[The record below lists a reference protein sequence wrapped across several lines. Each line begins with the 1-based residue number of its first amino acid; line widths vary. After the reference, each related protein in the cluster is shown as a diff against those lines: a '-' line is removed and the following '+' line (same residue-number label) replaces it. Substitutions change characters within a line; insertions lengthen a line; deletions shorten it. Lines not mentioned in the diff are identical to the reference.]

1 MDFTSS
7 DADDRTK
14 PFDFDV
20 SHRDLIHQE
29 SLEIGVF
36 IEVDTIFYDSTCEQA
51 VAFDH
56 HGRRLA
62 TCSSDMTLSVWDRAP
77 DGSWAKAASWKVHG
91 GAVWRVVWA
100 HPEFGQLLATC
111 SYDRSVH
118 IWEEIRSGPG
128 AEGRKGARWVRK
140 AYLTDSRANVTDIAF
155 APRHLGLM
163 LATVSAQGI
172 VRIYEAADVMD
183 LSRWSLCHELQAFY
197 TRCGSVEWS
206 RSRIHRPL
214 LAVASDDKRA
224 ENDER
229 IVIYEH
235 NENLRKWQR
244 VVSLRLDLAF
254 PVTDLRFSPI
264 ALANCHQLAV
274 AAGDVHI
281 YNIKIPVSAFVDED
295 NGTPENVPSDATEYS
310 AMRVS
315 VLGDERRAWRIKYN
329 VTGTVLTASSGDG
342 TIRVWKAMF
351 LNQWSLLTEMSSED
365 YLEERELM
373 KMKGVLSETGR
384 GEVEMFH
391 RRTYY

>member
-1 MDFTSS
+1 MDFTTSE
-7 DADDRTK
+7 ADDRSK

-20 SHRDLIHQE
+20 THRDLIHQ
-29 SLEIGVF
+29 
-36 IEVDTIFYDSTCEQA
+36 

-62 TCSSDMTLSVWDRAP
+62 TCSSDMTLSVWDRTP
-77 DGSWAKAASWKVHG
+77 EGTWIKAASWKVHG

-118 IWEEIRSGPG
+118 IWEEIRSAPG

-183 LSRWSLCHELQAFY
+183 LSR
-197 TRCGSVEWS
+197 CGSVEWS

-244 VVSLRLDLAF
+244 VISLRLDLAF

-264 ALANCHQLAV
+264 ALADSHQLAV
-274 AAGDVHI
+274 AAGDVHV
-281 YNIKIPVSAFVDED
+281 YNIKIPVSAFVDDD
-295 NGTPENVPSDATEYS
+295 NGTPENVPTDATEYS
-310 AMRVS
+310 ANKVA
-315 VLGDERRAWRIKYN
+315 VLGDERHAWRIKYN
-329 VTGTVLTASSGDG
+329 VTGTALTASSGDG
-342 TIRVWKAMF
+342 TVRVWKAMF
-351 LNQWSLLTEMSSED
+351 VNQWALLAEMSSED
-365 YLEERELM
+365 YLEERELL
-373 KMKGVLSETGR
+373 KVKGVLSETGR
-384 GEVEMFH
+384 GDGEAYH

>member
-20 SHRDLIHQE
+20 SHRDLIHQ
-29 SLEIGVF
+29 
-36 IEVDTIFYDSTCEQA
+36 

-281 YNIKIPVSAFVDED
+281 YNIKIPMTAFVDED

>member
-7 DADDRTK
+7 ENDDRSK

-20 SHRDLIHQE
+20 THRDLIHQ
-29 SLEIGVF
+29 
-36 IEVDTIFYDSTCEQA
+36 
-51 VAFDH
+51 
-56 HGRRLA
+56 
-62 TCSSDMTLSVWDRAP
+62 
-77 DGSWAKAASWKVHG
+77 VHG

-118 IWEEIRSGPG
+118 IWEEIRSATGG
-128 AEGRKGARWVRK
+128 GGRWVRK
-140 AYLTDSRANVTDIAF
+140 AYLTDSRANVTDIGF
-155 APRHLGLM
+155 APRHLGLI

-197 TRCGSVEWS
+197 TRCGCVEWS

-214 LAVASDDKRA
+214 LAVSSDDKRA

-229 IVIYEH
+229 IVIYEY
-235 NENLRKWQR
+235 NETLRKWQR
-244 VVSLRLDLAF
+244 VASLRLDLAF

-264 ALANCHQLAV
+264 SLATSHQLAV
-274 AAGDVHI
+274 AAGDVHV
-281 YNIKIPVSAFVDED
+281 YNIMIPVSAFIDDD
-295 NGTPENVPSDATEYS
+295 NSAPENIPTDAVEYS
-310 AMRVS
+310 SKKVA
-315 VLGDERRAWRIKYN
+315 VLGDQQRAWRIKYN
-329 VTGTVLTASSGDG
+329 VTGTVLTASSTDG

-351 LNQWSLLTEMSSED
+351 INQWALLAEMSSED
-365 YLEERELM
+365 YIEERELL
-373 KMKGVLSETGR
+373 KVKGVLCETGR
-384 GEVEMFH
+384 GDGEAFH

>member
-1 MDFTSS
+1 MDY
-7 DADDRTK
+7 AEMDDKSR

-20 SHRDLIHQE
+20 THRDLIHQ
-29 SLEIGVF
+29 
-36 IEVDTIFYDSTCEQA
+36 

-62 TCSSDMTLSVWDRAP
+62 TCSSDMTLSVWDRTP
-77 DGSWAKAASWKVHG
+77 EGTWIKAASWKVHG

-118 IWEEIRSGPG
+118 IWEEIRSAPG

-163 LATVSAQGI
+163 LATVSAQGV

-244 VVSLRLDLAF
+244 VVSLRLELAF
-254 PVTDLRFSPI
+254 PVTDLKFSPI
-264 ALANCHQLAV
+264 ALADSHQLAI
-274 AAGDVHI
+274 AAGDVHV
-281 YNIKIPVSAFVDED
+281 YNIKIPVSAFVDDD
-295 NGTPENVPSDATEYS
+295 NGAPENVPTDATEYS
-310 AMRVS
+310 ANRVA
-315 VLGDERRAWRIKYN
+315 VLGEERPAWRIKYN

-342 TIRVWKAMF
+342 TVRVWKAMF
-351 LNQWSLLTEMSSED
+351 VNQWALLAEMSSED
-365 YLEERELM
+365 YLEERELL
-373 KMKGVLSETGR
+373 KVKGVLSEAGR
-384 GEVEMFH
+384 GDPEAYH
-391 RRTYY
+391 RKTYY

>member
-1 MDFTSS
+1 MDFTTSE
-7 DADDRTK
+7 ADDRSK

-20 SHRDLIHQE
+20 THRDLIHQ
-29 SLEIGVF
+29 
-36 IEVDTIFYDSTCEQA
+36 

-62 TCSSDMTLSVWDRAP
+62 TCSSDMTLSVWDRTP
-77 DGSWAKAASWKVHG
+77 EGNWVKAASWKVHG

-118 IWEEIRSGPG
+118 IWEEIRSAPG

-244 VVSLRLDLAF
+244 VISLRLDLAF

-264 ALANCHQLAV
+264 ALADSHQLAI
-274 AAGDVHI
+274 AAGDVHV
-281 YNIKIPVSAFVDED
+281 YNIKIPVSAFVDDD
-295 NGTPENVPSDATEYS
+295 NGTPENVPTDATEYS
-310 AMRVS
+310 ANKVA
-315 VLGDERRAWRIKYN
+315 VLGDERHAWRIKYN
-329 VTGTVLTASSGDG
+329 VTGTALTASSGDG
-342 TIRVWKAMF
+342 TVRVWKAMF
-351 LNQWSLLTEMSSED
+351 VNQWALLAEMSSED
-365 YLEERELM
+365 YLEERELL
-373 KMKGVLSETGR
+373 KVKGVLSETGR
-384 GEVEMFH
+384 GDGEAYH

>member
-1 MDFTSS
+1 M
-7 DADDRTK
+7 
-14 PFDFDV
+14 
-20 SHRDLIHQE
+20 
-29 SLEIGVF
+29 
-36 IEVDTIFYDSTCEQA
+36 
-51 VAFDH
+51 
-56 HGRRLA
+56 
-62 TCSSDMTLSVWDRAP
+62 
-77 DGSWAKAASWKVHG
+77 
-91 GAVWRVVWA
+91 
-100 HPEFGQLLATC
+100 
-111 SYDRSVH
+111 
-118 IWEEIRSGPG
+118 
-128 AEGRKGARWVRK
+128 RK

-172 VRIYEAADVMD
+172 VRVYEAADVMD

-224 ENDER
+224 VSDER

-244 VVSLRLDLAF
+244 VVSLKLDLPF

-264 ALANCHQLAV
+264 ALAHSHQLAI

-281 YNIKIPVSAFVDED
+281 YNIKIPASAFIDED
-295 NGTPENVPSDATEYS
+295 NGTPENVPTDATEYS
-310 AMRVS
+310 AVRVS

-351 LNQWSLLTEMSSED
+351 VNQWSLLTEMSSED
-365 YLEERELM
+365 YLEEREML
-373 KMKGVLSETGR
+373 KLKGVLSETGR
-384 GEVEMFH
+384 GEGEQFV
-391 RRTYY
+391 RKTYY

>member
-1 MDFTSS
+1 MDY
-7 DADDRTK
+7 AEMDDKSK

-20 SHRDLIHQE
+20 THRDLIHQ
-29 SLEIGVF
+29 
-36 IEVDTIFYDSTCEQA
+36 

-62 TCSSDMTLSVWDRAP
+62 TCSSDMTLSVWDRTP
-77 DGSWAKAASWKVHG
+77 DGSWVKAASWKVHG

-118 IWEEIRSGPG
+118 IWEEIRSAPG

-163 LATVSAQGI
+163 LVSCKVLIEWLLLNSYFQATVSAQGI

-244 VVSLRLDLAF
+244 VISLRLELSF
-254 PVTDLRFSPI
+254 PVTDLKFSPI
-264 ALANCHQLAV
+264 AVADSHQLAV

-281 YNIKIPVSAFVDED
+281 YNIKV
-295 NGTPENVPSDATEYS
+295 Y
-310 AMRVS
+310 
-315 VLGDERRAWRIKYN
+315 
-329 VTGTVLTASSGDG
+329 
-342 TIRVWKAMF
+342 
-351 LNQWSLLTEMSSED
+351 
-365 YLEERELM
+365 
-373 KMKGVLSETGR
+373 
-384 GEVEMFH
+384 
-391 RRTYY
+391 

>member
-7 DADDRTK
+7 DVTDRSK

-20 SHRDLIHQE
+20 THRDLIHQVL
-29 SLEIGVF
+29 SIWLLF
-36 IEVDTIFYDSTCEQA
+36 S

-62 TCSSDMTLSVWDRAP
+62 TCSSDMTLSVWDRCP
-77 DGSWAKAASWKVHG
+77 DGSWKKAASWKVHG

-118 IWEEIRSGPG
+118 IWEEIRNYPEK
-128 AEGRKGARWVRK
+128 AVKLW
-140 AYLTDSRANVTDIAF
+140 AYLTDSRSNVTDIGF
-155 APRHLGLM
+155 APRHLGLILVM
-163 LATVSAQGI
+163 SAQGI

-197 TRCGSVEWS
+197 TRCGCVEWS

-214 LAVASDDKRA
+214 LAVSSDDKRA

-229 IVIYEH
+229 IVIYEYS
-235 NENLRKWQR
+235 ETLRKWQR
-244 VVSLRLDLAF
+244 VASLRLDLAF

-264 ALANCHQLAV
+264 ALANSHQLAV
-274 AAGDVHI
+274 AAGDVHV
-281 YNIKIPVSAFVDED
+281 YNIKLCFILQNDFSGQDILQVA
-295 NGTPENVPSDATEYS
+295 
-310 AMRVS
+310 
-315 VLGDERRAWRIKYN
+315 VLGDQQRAWRIKYN
-329 VTGTVLTASSGDG
+329 VTGTVLTASSTDG

-351 LNQWSLLTEMSSED
+351 VNQWALLAEMSSED
-365 YLEERELM
+365 YIEERELL
-373 KMKGVLSETGR
+373 KMKGVLCETGR
-384 GEVEMFH
+384 GDGEAFH
-391 RRTYY
+391 RKTYY